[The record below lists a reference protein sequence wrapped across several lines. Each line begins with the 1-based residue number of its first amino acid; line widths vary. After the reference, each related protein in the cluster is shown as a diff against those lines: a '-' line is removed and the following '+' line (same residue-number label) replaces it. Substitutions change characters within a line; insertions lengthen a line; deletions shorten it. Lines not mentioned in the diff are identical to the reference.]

1 MNKSIKLLAALLIIG
16 TSFTACTKEETAPEP
31 QTSIQDF
38 EGAYKYV
45 STGRYFTMEVVERT
59 TFEGVELV
67 EIWFSTGVTLADLT
81 RRDAKSFT
89 CTRKNG
95 SVSIGTGL
103 LFIDPTGI
111 RKFSGVSSIDGS
123 TSQAVED

>member
-1 MNKSIKLLAALLIIG
+1 MIKSIKTLAALLIIG
-16 TSFTACTKEETAPEP
+16 TSFTACTKEETVP
-31 QTSIQDF
+31 QTQLEYFNGS
-38 EGAYKYV
+38 YKYV
-45 STGRYFTMEVVERT
+45 STGRNFTMEVVERI

-67 EIWFSTGVTLADLT
+67 EMQFSTGLTLADLT

-103 LFIDPTGI
+103 LFIDPAGI

>member
-1 MNKSIKLLAALLIIG
+1 MKKSIKLLAALLIIG
-16 TSFTACTKEETAPEP
+16 TSFTACTKEETVP
-31 QTSIQDF
+31 QTQLEYFNGS
-38 EGAYKYV
+38 YKYV
-45 STGRYFTMEVVERT
+45 STGRNFTMEVVERI

-67 EIWFSTGVTLADLT
+67 EMQFSTGLTLADLT

-103 LFIDPTGI
+103 LFIDPAGI